1 MGNLSG
7 HKLGRFFTSKMAWF
21 TPLLCNSCC
30 KVPIMEV
37 EAENFERTGDIYVYG
52 NKKQYGD
59 QQWLS
64 E

>member
-1 MGNLSG
+1 MENLSG
-7 HKLGRFFTSKMAWF
+7 HKHGRFFTPKMACF

-52 NKKQYGD
+52 HKKQYVNK
-59 QQWLS
+59 Q
-64 E
+64 